1 MISLTPK
8 QQRLADWIADYL
20 YEFGY
25 CPLIREMMSGLNYS
39 STAPVQSLLDKLEQ
53 KGVIIRVE
61 NASRTIRFTDQ
72 WLQQQNIQLTRSLVR
87 LPIVGTIA
95 AHSLVEVVSDV
106 EIEWLNFPL
115 FDGRKP
121 VDIETWFVLRV
132 WGDSM
137 INALI
142 DHDDYILLKPEPN
155 AKAVKDGTIVAA
167 RVGTQTTLKYFYRND
182 RQVTL
187 RPANSNYSDTILSEA
202 EVEIQGVF
210 VGLIRGLR
218 DL

>member
-8 QQRLADWIADYL
+8 QQRLADWILDYL
-20 YEFGY
+20 YKSGY
-25 CPLIREMMSGLNYS
+25 CPLIREMMSGLGYS
-39 STAPVQSLLDKLEQ
+39 STAPIQSLLDKLEQ
-53 KGVIIRVE
+53 KGVIVRVE
-61 NASRTIRFTDQ
+61 NASRTIRFADQ
-72 WLQQQNIQLTRSLVR
+72 WLEQQDIQILRSLVR
-87 LPIVGTIA
+87 LPIMGTIA
-95 AHSLVEVVSDV
+95 AHSLVEAVSDA

-121 VDIETWFVLRV
+121 VGIETWFVLRV

-142 DHDDYILLKPEPN
+142 DHNDYVILKPEPN
-155 AKAVKDGTIVAA
+155 ANAVKDGTIVAA

-187 RPANSNYSDTILSEA
+187 KPANSNYSDTIVSAA
-202 EVEIQGVF
+202 EVEVQGVF

-218 DL
+218 DF